1 MTRDEFDKRFDE
13 YRETLR
19 GEIHRFIDSVAVYR
33 QIQERKSDRLEAMN
47 LAPSFFQI
55 VEASLLTTIILW
67 ADKLL
72 DEKGDRGLFNFL
84 TFIEHHRKWL
94 APKELQRRREYP
106 DNHWMLYGREQI
118 TVDLIEQDREQIR
131 SLEALKNVRI
141 RRDKFHGHFDKRY
154 FFDRARM
161 EEDAPIGWKDLEVAG
176 EVMGKI
182 LNRYSVDYD
191 GGVYSWKTVNIDDLR
206 RLLSVAGRELARRPP
221 G

>member
-1 MTRDEFDKRFDE
+1 MTQDEFDKRFEE

-55 VEASLLTTIILW
+55 VEASLITTIILW

-84 TFIEHHRKWL
+84 TFIEHNRRWL
-94 APKELQRRREYP
+94 APSELQRRREYP
-106 DNHWMLYGREQI
+106 DDHWMLLGREQI
-118 TVDLIEQDREQIR
+118 TVDVIEQDRKRIR
-131 SLEALKNVRI
+131 SLEALENVRI

-154 FFDRARM
+154 FFDRDRM
-161 EEDAPIGWKDLEVAG
+161 DEDAPIGWKDLEGASD
-176 EVMGKI
+176 VMGKI

-191 GGVYSWKTVNIDDLR
+191 GGLYSWKTVNIDDLR
-206 RLLSVAGRELARRPP
+206 RLLSVAGRELARRP